1 MLTEELYMHCTAVL
15 SGAGSLTSAGV
26 QTPASQIQSAD
37 GVAQL
42 PVTAR
47 PSQGLAGPSAG
58 PFITPEIVI
67 TIHTEPH
74 RSLTS

>member
-1 MLTEELYMHCTAVL
+1 MLSPTRKVG
-15 SGAGSLTSAGV
+15 SGSPLGSLTSAGV

-47 PSQGLAGPSAG
+47 PSRA
-58 PFITPEIVI
+58 
-67 TIHTEPH
+67 
-74 RSLTS
+74 